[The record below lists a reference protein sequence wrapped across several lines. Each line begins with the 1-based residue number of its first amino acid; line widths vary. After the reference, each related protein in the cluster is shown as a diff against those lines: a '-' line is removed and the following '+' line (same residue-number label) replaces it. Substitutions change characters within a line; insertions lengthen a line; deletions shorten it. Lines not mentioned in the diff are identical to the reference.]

1 METFPIQS
9 TIDPKAVLLKYFG
22 YSGFRDRQEEIIRDT
37 LNGQDTLVLMPTGGG
52 KSLCFQ
58 IPALMMTGLTVVVSP
73 LISLMK
79 DQVDGLVANG
89 VPAVSLNSMQT
100 FEEQQEILSQLYH
113 SQPKLLYVSPE
124 RLQESGFM
132 FEFLKKM
139 NISLF
144 AIDEAHCISH
154 WGHDFRPEY
163 LNLKQLRKT
172 FPTVPMMA
180 LTASADNTT
189 QADII
194 KMLDLKEVRVFKS
207 SFNRENIYY
216 HVKPKRELKDF
227 LPGFL
232 RKNSQNSGIIYCLS
246 RKSTEKMADYIRL
259 LGHSVAYY
267 HAGMD
272 PESRSRVQSEFSR
285 DNIKIVVATIAFG
298 MGIDKSNVRFVIH
311 ADLPKNIEGYYQETG
326 RAGRD
331 GALAEA
337 YLFYAKGDVA
347 KWRSMID
354 EGDDINMNAIMHRKL
369 SKMASYAE
377 ATSCRRQ
384 FLMNYFGEKHNGN
397 CNSCDFCL
405 TTVDEYEG
413 TIEAQKVLSAIVR
426 LEERFGIGMIV
437 DFIRGAN
444 IVKITPEMRA
454 LKTYGIGAEK
464 PDFFWK
470 SVIQQLIQ
478 QEIIVQTEDQYPKLK
493 ITPKAIL
500 VLKGVRKVMLVRV
513 KSSEK
518 VISKSKTENY
528 DKQLFANLRLLRMQI
543 ANSQGVP
550 PFVILSDSTLHE
562 LCTYFPQTPAELSRI
577 SGFGV
582 YKIEKY
588 GSHFLQSIIA
598 YCHQQGIASAMDQKP
613 VKTLKG

>member
-1 METFPIQS
+1 METPTGLSSIE
-9 TIDPKAVLLKYFG
+9 PKAVLSKYFG
-22 YSGFRDRQEEIIRDT
+22 YTGFRDRQEEIINAT
-37 LNGQDTLVLMPTGGG
+37 LNGRDTLVLMPTGGG

-58 IPALMMTGLTVVVSP
+58 IPALMMEGLTVVISP

-89 VPAVSLNSMQT
+89 VPAVSLNSVQS
-100 FEEQQEILSQLYH
+100 FEQQQEILSQLYH

-132 FEFLKKM
+132 FDFLKKM

-163 LNLKQLRKT
+163 LNLSSLRRS
-172 FPTVPMMA
+172 FPSVPMMA

-189 QADII
+189 QVDII
-194 KMLDLKEVRVFKS
+194 KMLELRDVIVFRS

-216 HVKPKRELKDF
+216 YVKPKRELTQF
-227 LPGFL
+227 LSEYL

-246 RKSTEKMADYIRL
+246 RKSTEKMAAYISS
-259 LGHSVAYY
+259 LGYSVAFY

-272 PESRSRVQSEFSR
+272 SELRSQVQSEFSR

-331 GALAEA
+331 GAHAEA
-337 YLFYAKGDVA
+337 FLFYSKGDVA
-347 KWRSMID
+347 KWRRMID
-354 EGDDINMNAIMHRKL
+354 EGEDIEINAILHQKL
-369 SKMASYAE
+369 GKMAAYAE
-377 ATSCRRQ
+377 ITSCRRK
-384 FLMNYFGEKHNGN
+384 FLMNYFNEKHSGN
-397 CNSCDFCL
+397 CKSCDFCL
-405 TTVDEYEG
+405 STVDEYDG
-413 TIEAQKVLSAIVR
+413 TIEAQKVLSAVVR
-426 LEERFGIGMIV
+426 LEERFGVSLIV
-437 DFIRGAN
+437 DFLRGLN
-444 IVKITPEMRA
+444 IAKITPEMRT
-454 LKTYGIGAEK
+454 LKTFGIGSDK

-478 QEIIVQTEDQYPKLK
+478 QEILVQTEDQYPKLK
-493 ITPKAIL
+493 ITSKAVL
-500 VLKGVRKVMLVRV
+500 VLKNMRKVMLVRL
-513 KSSEK
+513 KSSENI
-518 VISKSKTENY
+518 ISKIKNENY

-550 PFVILSDSTLHE
+550 PFVILSDNTLYE
-562 LCTYFPQTPAELSRI
+562 LCSYYPQTPTELSRI
-577 SGFGV
+577 SGFGI

-588 GSHFLQSIIA
+588 GTHFLQSIIA
-598 YCHQQGIASAMDQKP
+598 YCQQHNIRSAMDKKP
-613 VKTLKG
+613 H

>member
-1 METFPIQS
+1 METPTGLN
-9 TIDPKAVLLKYFG
+9 TIDPKAVLSKYFG
-22 YSGFRDRQEEIIRDT
+22 YSGFRDRQEEIISAT
-37 LNGQDTLVLMPTGGG
+37 LNGQDSLVLMPTGGG

-58 IPALMMTGLTVVVSP
+58 IPALMMDGLTVVVSP

-89 VPAVSLNSMQT
+89 VPAVSLNSMQS
-100 FEEQQEILSQLYH
+100 FEQQQEILSQLYH
-113 SQPKLLYVSPE
+113 SQPKMLYVSPE

-132 FEFLKKM
+132 FDFLKKM

-163 LNLKQLRKT
+163 LNLSSLRKS

-194 KMLDLKEVRVFKS
+194 KMLELKDVAVFKS

-216 HVKPKRELKDF
+216 YVKPKRELKEF
-227 LPGFL
+227 LPEFL

-246 RKSTEKMADYIRL
+246 RKSTEKMAAYIGL

-272 PESRSRVQSEFSR
+272 PELRSHVQSEFSR

-337 YLFYAKGDVA
+337 FLFYSKGDVA
-347 KWRSMID
+347 KWRRMID
-354 EGDDINMNAIMHRKL
+354 EGDDIKVNALLHRKL
-369 SKMASYAE
+369 GKMADYAE

-384 FLMNYFGEKHNGN
+384 FLMNYFNEKHNGS

-405 TTVDEYEG
+405 TTVDEYDG
-413 TIEAQKVLSAIVR
+413 TIESQKVLSAIVR
-426 LEERFGIGMIV
+426 LEERYGTGLII
-437 DFIRGAN
+437 DFVRGAN

-454 LKTYGIGAEK
+454 LKTYGIGSDK
-464 PDFFWK
+464 PDVFWR

-478 QEIIVQTEDQYPKLK
+478 QEILVQTEDQFPKLK
-493 ITPKAIL
+493 ITPKAVL
-500 VLKGVRKVMLVRV
+500 VLKGARKVMLVRV

-518 VISKSKTENY
+518 VTSKSKTENY

-562 LCTYFPQTPAELSRI
+562 LCTYFPKTPTELSRI

-588 GSHFLQSIIA
+588 GAHFLQSILA
-598 YCHQQGIASAMDQKP
+598 YCQQHDLSSAMDQKP
-613 VKTLKG
+613 LKNQRY